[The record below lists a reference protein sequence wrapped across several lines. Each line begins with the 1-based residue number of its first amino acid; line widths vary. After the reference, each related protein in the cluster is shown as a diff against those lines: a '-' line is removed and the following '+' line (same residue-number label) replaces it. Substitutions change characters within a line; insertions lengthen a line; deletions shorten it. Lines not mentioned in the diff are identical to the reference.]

1 MDDETFNLEIRKFL
15 KNVGITSQREI
26 EKKVRE
32 TLKNKTIE
40 GNESLEVEVSLVIKK
55 IKFRTY
61 DRWHNKIKLIFYF
74 VFNATFFFI
83 SAIAFAGFKPL
94 GQELVQFIIV

>member
-1 MDDETFNLEIRKFL
+1 MDEETFNLEIRKFL

-40 GNESLEVEVSLVIKK
+40 GNESLEVEVSVVIKK
-55 IKFRTY
+55 INLEHTIAGI
-61 DRWHNKIKLIFYF
+61 IKL
-74 VFNATFFFI
+74 N
-83 SAIAFAGFKPL
+83 
-94 GQELVQFIIV
+94 

>member
-1 MDDETFNLEIRKFL
+1 MDEETFNLEVRKFL

-55 IKFRTY
+55 INLEHTITGI
-61 DRWHNKIKLIFYF
+61 IKL
-74 VFNATFFFI
+74 N
-83 SAIAFAGFKPL
+83 
-94 GQELVQFIIV
+94 

>member
-55 IKFRTY
+55 INLEHTITGI
-61 DRWHNKIKLIFYF
+61 IKL
-74 VFNATFFFI
+74 N
-83 SAIAFAGFKPL
+83 
-94 GQELVQFIIV
+94 

>member
-1 MDDETFNLEIRKFL
+1 MDEETFNLEVRKFL

-40 GNESLEVEVSLVIKK
+40 GNESLEVEVSLV
-55 IKFRTY
+55 
-61 DRWHNKIKLIFYF
+61 
-74 VFNATFFFI
+74 FNATFFFI
-83 SAIAFAGFKPL
+83 SAIAFAGFNPL

>member
-1 MDDETFNLEIRKFL
+1 MDEETFNLEIRKFL

-55 IKFRTY
+55 INLEHT
-61 DRWHNKIKLIFYF
+61 I
-74 VFNATFFFI
+74 T
-83 SAIAFAGFKPL
+83 G
-94 GQELVQFIIV
+94 IIILN

>member
-1 MDDETFNLEIRKFL
+1 MDEETFNLEIRKFL

-55 IKFRTY
+55 INLEHTITGI
-61 DRWHNKIKLIFYF
+61 IKL
-74 VFNATFFFI
+74 N
-83 SAIAFAGFKPL
+83 
-94 GQELVQFIIV
+94 

>member
-1 MDDETFNLEIRKFL
+1 MDEETFNLEVRKFL

-40 GNESLEVEVSLVIKK
+40 GNESLKVEVSLVIKK
-55 IKFRTY
+55 INLEHTITGI
-61 DRWHNKIKLIFYF
+61 IKL
-74 VFNATFFFI
+74 N
-83 SAIAFAGFKPL
+83 
-94 GQELVQFIIV
+94 

>member
-1 MDDETFNLEIRKFL
+1 MDEETFNLEIRKFL
-15 KNVGITSQREI
+15 KNVVITSQREI

-55 IKFRTY
+55 I
-61 DRWHNKIKLIFYF
+61 NL
-74 VFNATFFFI
+74 
-83 SAIAFAGFKPL
+83 
-94 GQELVQFIIV
+94 

>member
-1 MDDETFNLEIRKFL
+1 MDEETFNLEVRKFL

-55 IKFRTY
+55 INYRILTM
-61 DRWHNKIKLIFYF
+61 
-74 VFNATFFFI
+74 
-83 SAIAFAGFKPL
+83 PL
-94 GQELVQFIIV
+94 KYKD